1 MTQQSDA
8 SEAQLVPPALK
19 IVEPDVDPDEPWRD
33 DVLGRKEIADRLT
46 SIIRGQE
53 APFVISL
60 DGRWGTGKTFLLKRW
75 RQALQNDGFQAIYF
89 NAWEDDFCD
98 DPLLAIIGQL
108 SEHFKAGKLG
118 VIARGLGN
126 IALPILTSRLTG
138 VAFKARDLKPDNLLS
153 DYRKQRETKE
163 KVSERLAQLAAKV
176 RETTGQPL
184 VFIIDELDRC
194 RPTFAI
200 ELLERVK
207 HIFDVENIVFVFG
220 LNRSELTES
229 LQSVYGEI
237 DAGEYLR
244 RFFDMEFV
252 LPDADPGQFCTH
264 LVAKFRL
271 SPFFSEVDRRRQ
283 NPYYVKELSEI
294 DRLLPVVLGRMGL
307 SLRDMDYCVRLVAL
321 AARESLANTRLYPPL
336 LVLLVLLAAT
346 KLRAP
351 GPYRRFVQGDAR
363 GADLINHLNEQR
375 PLGDPTAQVGSDPR
389 NALNWLEAATYY
401 ADDPTRSLGQLKRLE
416 DGAELDQPEYVSAEL
431 AGLDVGSEENLSRL
445 RHIIQMMQGGRT
457 VFEGY
462 QVARRSIAETID
474 IYAGFVRR

>member
-1 MTQQSDA
+1 MADEA
-8 SEAQLVPPALK
+8 SQDQGGANRPALK
-19 IVEPDVDPDEPWRD
+19 VVEPEIDIENPWCD
-33 DVLGRKEIADRLT
+33 DVLDREKIAARLT
-46 SIIRGQE
+46 SIIEDQK

-89 NAWEDDFCD
+89 NAWEDDFCE

-138 VAFKARDLKPDNLLS
+138 VAFKARDLKPENLLS

-163 KVSERLAQLAAKV
+163 KVSERLAQLAAEV

-207 HIFDVENIVFVFG
+207 HIFDVPNIVFVFG
-220 LNRSELTES
+220 INRSELTKS

-252 LPDADPGQFCTH
+252 LPDADPGRFCTH

-271 SPFFSEVDRRRQ
+271 SAFFSEVDQHRG
-283 NPYYVKELSEI
+283 NLYYENELNGI
-294 DRLLPVVLGRMGL
+294 ARVLPVVLGRMGL
-307 SLRDMDYCVRLVAL
+307 SLRDMDYCVGLVAL
-321 AARESLANTRLYPPL
+321 AARESLANQRLYPP
-336 LVLLVLLAAT
+336 LLVLLAAT
-346 KLRAP
+346 KLRDP
-351 GPYRRFVQGDAR
+351 DLYRRFVQGDAR
-363 GADLINHLNEQR
+363 GADLINYLNEQL
-375 PLGDPTAQVGSDPR
+375 PLGDPTAHVGSDSGD
-389 NALNWLEAATYY
+389 ALNWLEAATYY

-416 DGAELDQPEYVSAEL
+416 EGAELDQPEYVSAEL
-431 AGLDVGSEENLSRL
+431 AGLDLGSEENLSRL
-445 RHIIQMMQGGRT
+445 RRIIQMIEGGWT

-462 QVARRSIAETID
+462 EFARRSIAEKID